1 MANIWQERKKQRPEG
16 LKVTFETG
24 TTISIGS
31 TTKIVKDVEIVSM
44 VDDVINKKV
53 IVAISGGS
61 FYTLWEGTTY
71 DAIGNWTNEQAV
83 ARLKELILEGK

>member
-1 MANIWQERKKQRPEG
+1 MANIWQERKKAKPEG
-16 LKVTFETG
+16 LKVIFETG
-24 TTISIGS
+24 TTINIGS

-44 VDDVINKKV
+44 VDEVINKKV

-61 FYTLWEGTTY
+61 FYTLWEGAAY
-71 DAIGNWTNEQAV
+71 DAIGNWTNEQAI